1 MTNKIP
7 TYKLSLNS
15 VCNTEEEKQR
25 VRLLMKTQGADM
37 ITINQKNQMVFS
49 KNGLKLSTMNK
60 DGSLKIHTNNIKQ

>member
-1 MTNKIP
+1 
-7 TYKLSLNS
+7 
-15 VCNTEEEKQR
+15 
-25 VRLLMKTQGADM
+25 M